1 MEIQIPT
8 LLLDG
13 TVLMLVSQEEM
24 YGYALTQTVQK
35 SFPISESTLYPVLR
49 RLKKEGALETHDVP
63 FEGRMRRYYRIT
75 TLGKKQLQ
83 KIATDWEI
91 FKALIDEIMEG
102 SAQPNQIP
110 KLIEKNS
117 KGAINN
123 E

>member
-35 SFPISESTLYPVLR
+35 NFPISESTLYPVLR
-49 RLKKEGALETHDVP
+49 RLKKDGALETYDVP

-75 TLGKKQLQ
+75 PFGKKQLQ
-83 KIATDWEI
+83 EIATDWEI
-91 FKALIDEIMEG
+91 FKAMMDEILEG
-102 SAQPNQIP
+102 SVQSGTAD
-110 KLIEKNS
+110 KNS
-117 KGAINN
+117 EGGIN
-123 E
+123 